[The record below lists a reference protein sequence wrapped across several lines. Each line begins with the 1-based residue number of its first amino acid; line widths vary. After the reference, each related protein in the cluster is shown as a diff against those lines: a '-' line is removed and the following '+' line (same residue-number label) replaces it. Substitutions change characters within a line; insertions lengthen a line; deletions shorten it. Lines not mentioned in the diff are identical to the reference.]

1 MKIKNVA
8 RKSTLIIFIK
18 SFFMMGKKMIV
29 KFITFVNKNIQMEN
43 SVSKRLKEW
52 LNKRELSAS
61 KFAEI
66 LGVQKSSISH
76 ILSGRN
82 KPSFDFLQKFKEHYP
97 DLDIEWF
104 ITGTAASDTK
114 NIDKDKDKEIEVFQS
129 KEITKKGEEQDNKPP
144 FIGNNKNDLIDYIMI
159 VYKDDTFKIINKR
172 N

>member
-1 MKIKNVA
+1 
-8 RKSTLIIFIK
+8 
-18 SFFMMGKKMIV
+18 
-29 KFITFVNKNIQMEN
+29 MEN
-43 SVSKRLKEW
+43 SISKRLKEW

-82 KPSFDFLQKFKEHYP
+82 KPSFDFLQKFKEHFP
-97 DLDIEWF
+97 DLDLEWF
-104 ITGTAASDTK
+104 ITGKS
-114 NIDKDKDKEIEVFQS
+114 S
-129 KEITKKGEEQDNKPP
+129 KLATDNKNKTPLDYVEVEVKTEKIANINHP
-144 FIGNNKNDLIDYIMI
+144 ESKQNIPIQVSQINNLIDYIMI

>member
-1 MKIKNVA
+1 
-8 RKSTLIIFIK
+8 
-18 SFFMMGKKMIV
+18 
-29 KFITFVNKNIQMEN
+29 MEN

-52 LNKRELSAS
+52 LSKRELSAS

-97 DLDIEWF
+97 ELDIEWF

-114 NIDKDKDKEIEVFQS
+114 NIDKNKEIEVLQS
-129 KEITKKGEEQDNKPP
+129 KEITKKEEQDDKFPLP
-144 FIGNNKNDLIDYIMI
+144 SNNNNNDLIDYIMI
-159 VYKDDTFKIINKR
+159 VYKDDTFKIISKR

>member
-1 MKIKNVA
+1 
-8 RKSTLIIFIK
+8 
-18 SFFMMGKKMIV
+18 
-29 KFITFVNKNIQMEN
+29 MEN

-52 LNKRELSAS
+52 LSKRELSAS

-97 DLDIEWF
+97 ELDIEWF

-114 NIDKDKDKEIEVFQS
+114 NIDKNKEIEVLQS
-129 KEITKKGEEQDNKPP
+129 KEITKKEEQDDKFPLP
-144 FIGNNKNDLIDYIMI
+144 SNNNNNDLIDYIMI
-159 VYKDDTFKIINKR
+159 VYKDDTFKIISKR
-172 N
+172 NQSIIVAIIFLFPALFLNSQM